1 MSKRTG
7 RTGGGEAGSKESG
20 RRGDAAKEAGAAGR
34 AQQGSGASLASDAL
48 DAFDIALEELGA
60 LRERLDPDA
69 FARAGMLIQE
79 SRRAG
84 GRVHVSGIGKPEHI
98 AKYAASLFSSTGTP
112 STFLHGTEALHGS
125 AGQVVSGDVVIAIS
139 NSGETHL
146 VDSVDVVRALG
157 ARVIAVTGNTA
168 SPLAERA
175 DVVLRADVA
184 REGGALGLA
193 PRASA
198 AAGLLVLA
206 ALSAAL
212 EKSGG
217 FSRADYHARH
227 PAGALGRKS
236 KAK

>member
-1 MSKRTG
+1 MSKRA
-7 RTGGGEAGSKESG
+7 GGGEARQG
-20 RRGDAAKEAGAAGR
+20 AG
-34 AQQGSGASLASDAL
+34 GASSLTSDAL
-48 DAFDIALEELGA
+48 AAFDVALEELGA
-60 LRERLDPDA
+60 LRKRFDPEA
-69 FARAGMLIQE
+69 FARAAALIQE
-79 SRRAG
+79 SRAAG

-98 AKYAASLFSSTGTP
+98 AQYAASLFSSTGTP

-146 VDSVDVVRALG
+146 VNSVDVVRALG
-157 ARVIAVTGNTA
+157 ARVIAVTGNPA

-175 DVVLRADVA
+175 EVVLRADVA
-184 REGGALGLA
+184 REGGALDLA

-198 AAGLLVLA
+198 AAELLVLA

-212 EKSGG
+212 EKSCG

-236 KAK
+236 KAE